1 MEFIDHTGHIFSQ
14 KSYNEKPIGY
24 EFEQNKYIF
33 WVDNEYSTKL
43 SVNTYYI
50 KPIRLLLNKN
60 VTDISIELES
70 SIFNLISSKK
80 IQENIDS
87 DLNVELS
94 EYSDFAQSLSL
105 NDLYTIKDDEN
116 ILIPFYV
123 ICLSTEEATWTTQV
137 LITVKYSDGTLDYC
151 PITVGAVFQDELEEL
166 VINGKNMGVNLP
178 KSIIDAIYQ
187 HSIYSDTADEHL
199 YNEKIKEYLMN
210 YMQIKGE
217 CGNFRSAIN
226 SLKWFGWGDKISL
239 VHLLQ
244 TDNDALSQYIRDTF
258 DINTDT
264 LSSYNFFKSSTL
276 IDLIVKENNETEDQH
291 NFDFSKDFWG
301 ENTPVLKDLFDKV
314 VEKKYDEQDITF
326 YAQYYQ
332 YSKIELA
339 IKLSCLK
346 YYYNKYFLPIHL
358 GIHNASIE
366 HKCYTN
372 DIKLLSYP
380 FTKICEQPQ
389 LCDDNGIIVKFPAN
403 STQFLYTSQ
412 HYVDENYNEF
422 TNTKEIGESTNEN
435 VYAINEL
442 CVAIPIKIKS
452 TEPDKILNCTLVLE
466 RAGNLIFESNFLF
479 AQQTTYKYEYKRLTD
494 LDFFTTED
502 HGYLKNSYIYTD
514 SNTTPLEYANKN
526 ISDEDG
532 TFIVK
537 SKTIDKVI
545 YDYSNFVIVPKIFNK
560 NKDINYWLDNDFS
573 IHLCVNGKWFDYTFD
588 IAIPELNIEYG
599 TIQYKYDKNLV
610 KQIDNISDSSVDFRS
625 YMYLPSLVDVNNI
638 SFPKEVID
646 YTNKG
651 NILKFIK
658 QYREESSINA
668 SSKYYN
674 KVHYY
679 KLYKNGEELRYYDS
693 QNIVELYKTFFNTDG
708 SDKKL
713 FNIDR
718 NNFKYD
724 MYIMHDD
731 VDTESYKGILSDEDL
746 RVWKPCWYV
755 IFISTSTLDK
765 KEYPNDDI
773 PSKTLSYGDYTIE
786 YQKSDKKFLINR
798 MKYIPA
804 NGNNIFK
811 SNDIIVGT
819 INNID
824 LPFIMNLGTK
834 WKISPY
840 SLKMESDSEIFSS
853 TNTFLMSIGGDN
865 SQYSKGYYN
874 ISVRYSIDGNTQ
886 QEITSKS
893 RILVK

>member
-14 KSYNEKPIGY
+14 KSYDEKPIGY

-33 WVDNEYSTKL
+33 WVDNEYSTNL
-43 SVNTYYI
+43 SVNTYYV
-50 KPIRLLLNKN
+50 KPIRLLLKKG
-60 VTDISIELES
+60 VKAISINLES
-70 SIFNLISSKK
+70 SIFSLISSKK
-80 IQENIDS
+80 IQENIDN
-87 DLNVELS
+87 DLHVELS
-94 EYSDFAQSLSL
+94 ESLDFKQSLSL
-105 NDLYTIKDDEN
+105 DDLYIIEDQTN
-116 ILIPFYV
+116 TFVPFY
-123 ICLSTEEATWTTQV
+123 ITCYSTSESSWTTQL
-137 LITVKYSDGTLDYC
+137 LITVKYSDGSLDYC
-151 PITVGAVFQDELEEL
+151 PITIGAVFQDESEEL
-166 VINGKNMGVNLP
+166 VINGKNMGISLP
-178 KSIIDAIYQ
+178 KSIIDAVYQ

-239 VHLLQ
+239 IHLLQ
-244 TDNDALSQYIRDTF
+244 TDNDIISQYIRNTF
-258 DINTDT
+258 DITNDT
-264 LSSYNFFKSSTL
+264 LSSFNTFKSSTL
-276 IDLIVKENNETEDQH
+276 IDLIIKENQETENQYD
-291 NFDFSKDFWG
+291 FDFTKDFWG
-301 ENTPVLKDLFDKV
+301 ENTPILEDLFDKV

-332 YSKIELA
+332 YSKIEIAL
-339 IKLSCLK
+339 KLSCLR

-372 DIKLLSYP
+372 DIKLFSYP

-389 LCDDNGIIVKFPAN
+389 LCDDNGIIVKFPTN
-403 STQFLYTSQ
+403 SIQYLYTSQ

-435 VYAINEL
+435 IYAINEL
-442 CVAIPIKIKS
+442 CVAIPIKIES
-452 TEPDKILNCTLVLE
+452 TEPDKVLNCTLILE
-466 RAGNLIFESNFLF
+466 RAGNLIFESDFSF
-479 AQQTTYKYEYKRLTD
+479 AQQTTYKYEYNRLTD
-494 LDFFTTED
+494 IDFFTTED

-514 SNTTPLEYANKN
+514 IDTTPSGYANKN

-537 SKTIDKVI
+537 SKTVNKVI
-545 YDYSNFVIVPKIFNK
+545 YDYSNFVILPKILNK
-560 NKDINYWLDNDFS
+560 NKDINYWLDNKFS
-573 IHLCVNGKWFDYTFD
+573 IHLCVNGKWFDYDFT

-599 TIQYKYDKNLV
+599 TLQYEYNENLV
-610 KQIDNISDSSVDFRS
+610 KQIDSISDSNVDFRS

-638 SFPKEVID
+638 NFPKEVID

-651 NILKFIK
+651 NILKFVK
-658 QYREESSINA
+658 QYRETASINA
-668 SSKYYN
+668 SNKYYN
-674 KVHYY
+674 RVHYY
-679 KLYKNGEELRYYDS
+679 KLFKNGEELRYYEND
-693 QNIVELYKTFFNTDG
+693 NITGLYKTFFNNDG

-713 FNIDR
+713 FNIDY
-718 NNFKYD
+718 NSFEYD

-731 VDTESYKGILSDEDL
+731 VDTESYKGILSEEDL

-755 IFISTSTLDK
+755 IFISKSTLDK
-765 KEYPNDDI
+765 KKFPNDDV
-773 PSKTLSYGDYTIE
+773 PSKYLSFGEYAIE

-804 NGNNIFK
+804 NGINKFK
-811 SNDIIVGT
+811 SDDVIIGT
-819 INNID
+819 VNNID
-824 LPFIMNLGTK
+824 LPFIMSLGTK
-834 WKISPY
+834 WRITPY
-840 SLKMESDSEIFSS
+840 SLKMESDSEVYSS
-853 TNTFLMSIGGDN
+853 TNTFLMSMGGDN

-893 RILVK
+893 RILVQ